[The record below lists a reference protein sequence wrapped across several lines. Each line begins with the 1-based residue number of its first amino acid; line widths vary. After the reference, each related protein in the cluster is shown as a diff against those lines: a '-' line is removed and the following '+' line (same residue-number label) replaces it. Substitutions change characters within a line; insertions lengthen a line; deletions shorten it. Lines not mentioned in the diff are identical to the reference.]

1 VQPTPVPNW
10 LVARV
15 KAASDADTRVKA
27 ASDADTS
34 RLCLIT
40 SIVMLERR
48 NGVAGLLHGHLRST
62 MSSKDQEGRRHHVRR
77 HIAGAQ
83 AGAARLKLGLHDSIF
98 SGLRHGEYPQAQ
110 KSRWGLRSRRWLL
123 RHEAQHVKG
132 DAAAFTGFECPTRTS
147 LGRGG
152 SVMAITRCDS
162 ASATSKRQKQ

>member
-1 VQPTPVPNW
+1 MQPTPVPNW

-98 SGLRHGEYPQAQ
+98 SGLRHGEYPGTKVTLGPEISALAAEARGAARQGRRGGLHGLRVPDTY
-110 KSRWGLRSRRWLL
+110 KSRTRR
-123 RHEAQHVKG
+123 
-132 DAAAFTGFECPTRTS
+132 
-147 LGRGG
+147 
-152 SVMAITRCDS
+152 
-162 ASATSKRQKQ
+162 